1 MRPNVYVIADSNH
14 GFKMI
19 GVGEQVA
26 RILTGDSSEL
36 LAPFAFSRFEEQK
49 TMPKSK
55 APFPWM

>member
-1 MRPNVYVIADSNH
+1 MIADSNH

-26 RILTGDSSEL
+26 RILTGDRGEL
-36 LAPFAFSRFEEQK
+36 LAPFTFDRFAENRAL
-49 TMPKSK
+49 PKSS

>member
-1 MRPNVYVIADSNH
+1 MIADSNH

-26 RILTGDSSEL
+26 RILTGDESEL
-36 LAPFAFSRFEEQK
+36 LEPFSFSRFEEQK
-49 TMPKSK
+49 SLPKSN

>member
-1 MRPNVYVIADSNH
+1 MRPNCYVIADSNH

-26 RILTGDSSEL
+26 RLLTGQRAEL
-36 LAPFAFSRFEEQK
+36 LEPFAFQRFAESK
-49 TMPKSK
+49 SLPKSK

>member
-1 MRPNVYVIADSNH
+1 MYVIADSNH

-26 RILTGDSSEL
+26 RILTGERSEL
-36 LAPFAFSRFEEQK
+36 LEPFRFGRFEEAQA
-49 TMPKSK
+49 MPKSK